1 MKHSDARY
9 PDEIAADVA
18 RAKEAEAKEK
28 AERPLDAAACSPGDI
43 ANGLLHAADDHPC
56 CKETLYAA
64 VSLLEE
70 MKNTI
75 YQRDQAARLVRRL
88 LRSHEEKSSR
98 RSVAARSDA
107 GLWLASYDRENTPA
121 HPPQVG

>member
-1 MKHSDARY
+1 MKCPKCLKTFIMENTIRMCKY
-9 PDEIAADVA
+9 CQ
-18 RAKEAEAKEK
+18 RK

-56 CKETLYAA
+56 CRGTLYAA
-64 VSLLEE
+64 ANLLEA

-75 YQRDQAARLVRRL
+75 HQREQAARLVRRL
-88 LRSHEEKSSR
+88 LRSHGEKSSR

-107 GLWLASYDRENTPA
+107 GLWLARYDQENAKDHPA
-121 HPPQVG
+121 AP